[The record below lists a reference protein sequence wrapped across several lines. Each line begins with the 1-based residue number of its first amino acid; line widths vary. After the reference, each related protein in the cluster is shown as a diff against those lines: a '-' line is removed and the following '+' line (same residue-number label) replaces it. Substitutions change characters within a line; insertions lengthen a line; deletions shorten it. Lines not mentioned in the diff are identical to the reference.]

1 MERFDHTHRR
11 PGQSTAAALVGSQTP
26 GGRPLEHRASRARR
40 LSANELRPRS
50 SNSWEHQKRGRKE
63 ARSGRSRHPL
73 GLAMDPTAHITA
85 MPPPIIVHDMIID
98 HPSCSSPLDADL
110 QKRKVERQSVHS
122 TPREAGSP
130 ALQER
135 INCLNAGA
143 DPSAS
148 TSPVGTALLERRAA
162 RQMRQTTLQ
171 NEQTMPTQPLQ
182 R

>member
-1 MERFDHTHRR
+1 
-11 PGQSTAAALVGSQTP
+11 
-26 GGRPLEHRASRARR
+26 
-40 LSANELRPRS
+40 
-50 SNSWEHQKRGRKE
+50 
-63 ARSGRSRHPL
+63 
-73 GLAMDPTAHITA
+73 MDPTAHITA

>member
-1 MERFDHTHRR
+1 
-11 PGQSTAAALVGSQTP
+11 
-26 GGRPLEHRASRARR
+26 
-40 LSANELRPRS
+40 
-50 SNSWEHQKRGRKE
+50 
-63 ARSGRSRHPL
+63 
-73 GLAMDPTAHITA
+73 MDPTAHITA

-122 TPREAGSP
+122 TPREACSP